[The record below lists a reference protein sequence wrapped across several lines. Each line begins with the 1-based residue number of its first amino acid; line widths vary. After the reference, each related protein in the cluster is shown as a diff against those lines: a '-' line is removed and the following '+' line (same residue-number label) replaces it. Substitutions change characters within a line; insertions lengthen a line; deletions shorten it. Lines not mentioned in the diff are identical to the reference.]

1 MISLKVDFY
10 CFSIETSISVPNG
23 APQKVSRKE
32 PLNEEEVWIKLE
44 FCIYHEKA
52 IRMMIA

>member
-1 MISLKVDFY
+1 MDKLSMEEAGY
-10 CFSIETSISVPNG
+10 QNCISVPNG

-32 PLNEEEVWIKLE
+32 PPNEEEVWTKLE

-52 IRMMIA
+52 MRIIIS